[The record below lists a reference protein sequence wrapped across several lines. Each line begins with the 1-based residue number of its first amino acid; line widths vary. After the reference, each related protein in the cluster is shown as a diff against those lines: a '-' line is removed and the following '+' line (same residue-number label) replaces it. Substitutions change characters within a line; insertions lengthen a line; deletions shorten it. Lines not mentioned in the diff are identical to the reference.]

1 MATQNRRGYG
11 NPYTSADLGS
21 GARTTTGGSYRNPRL
36 GIEDTTAFSR
46 GVMSTLKT
54 PEQEQSE
61 EKQLEG
67 SINYFG
73 AQQDAIL
80 GGLEFKENSSLVKNF
95 TNNQLAKMQIQYAK
109 CSKANNQQCLQ
120 QINTDL
126 GIYQKGQANIQNL
139 IQNYA
144 DDEMYDAE
152 TSNGRFLID
161 VNGDK
166 IKKADGS
173 FAEIADMTKI
183 NNENP
188 SDINIGIALNK
199 NGDKK
204 AVYQF
209 KMNGNTY
216 TANISD
222 YTDNYLKNNFDVRS
236 NIHLNT
242 QTAMNKDGTTSGWVD
257 EPKMLESSTNI
268 TTGKGAFEAS
278 SFLGYEMI
286 VDDKQS
292 PRYWRNVDTAAN
304 TFSTE
309 LYKTTSSA
317 GNNSAFNN
325 LAKRLYNNKF
335 TSIVEGYVRPS
346 SENFDSFKRELA
358 ALPED
363 VKLAMLRDEGNE
375 EWKIKNASKGHKRGD
390 NGRAERLDE
399 KYLIQD
405 KYTRK
410 PTDDGGDLGSKQDY
424 KTLIDNILVRQN
436 KTILEGGVEG
446 LPAINQIDFSGN
458 ISNVIANTATNE
470 LFVQGYR
477 STWNTLQP
485 LFEKALGNEYTA
497 LYGEEAIRSKIKDDL
512 ERSYDYTKD
521 DAGNAKLNEEINE
534 IYTDITRTKKNAD
547 IFIVKDGAAIDN
559 LNRYRAHDGGAE
571 SADAIRGMMNI
582 LGKYPATSKERADIE
597 AAYRES
603 DTKKFVDKIYR
614 VIDKLDF
621 DKINMAVTRKQ
632 PIKIGDL
639 TIDEYT
645 KKNKFSEAEATQ
657 LKYSILRNIALKN
670 NPQNFM
676 IGGRKVVPVPGT

>member
-21 GARTTTGGSYRNPRL
+21 GAKTTTGGSYRNPRL

-166 IKKADGS
+166 IKKADGG
-173 FAEIADMTKI
+173 FATIADMTKV

-204 AVYQF
+204 AIYQF
-209 KMNGNTY
+209 KLDDGNTY

-222 YTDNYLKNNFDVRS
+222 YTDNYLKSNFDVRS

-242 QTAMNKDGTTSGWVD
+242 QTAMNKDGATSGWVD
-257 EPKMLESSTNI
+257 EPVMFESSTNI
-268 TTGKGAFEAS
+268 TTEKGTFEATT
-278 SFLGYEMI
+278 FLGYEKI
-286 VDDKQS
+286 VDDKQ
-292 PRYWRNVDTAAN
+292 YFRNVDTAAN
-304 TFSTE
+304 TFSGE

-335 TSIVEGYVRPS
+335 TSTVEGYVRPS

-363 VKLAMLRDEGNE
+363 VKLAMLKDEGNE

-390 NGRAERLDE
+390 DGRAERLDK
-399 KYLIQD
+399 KYLIKE
-405 KYTRK
+405 KYTQKPVDEDVSDSGGLWSFGSSLVDIRK
-410 PTDDGGDLGSKQDY
+410 NIFQQSLSISPTGKHQGKMVLLDDS
-424 KTLIDNILVRQN
+424 
-436 KTILEGGVEG
+436 TI
-446 LPAINQIDFSGN
+446 
-458 ISNVIANTATNE
+458 
-470 LFVQGYR
+470 
-477 STWNTLQP
+477 NTLQKEITGRFGQGTFIFKKDRLRDMLIKAELDENDIYKDKTLEDLTDTERISLNLRIKKKIDSYASDFP
-485 LFEKALGNEYTA
+485 DADLFTNKNGVIKPEVMLQEGMLYNEDIKNFIKSFGNSTERIKMEDEWKGSDLQKEDIIIKKAVKTGDTSGLTDWQIKQVNFIIA
-497 LYGEEAIRSKIKDDL
+497 RQKIK
-512 ERSYDYTKD
+512 
-521 DAGNAKLNEEINE
+521 
-534 IYTDITRTKKNAD
+534 
-547 IFIVKDGAAIDN
+547 
-559 LNRYRAHDGGAE
+559 
-571 SADAIRGMMNI
+571 
-582 LGKYPATSKERADIE
+582 
-597 AAYRES
+597 
-603 DTKKFVDKIYR
+603 
-614 VIDKLDF
+614 
-621 DKINMAVTRKQ
+621 
-632 PIKIGDL
+632 
-639 TIDEYT
+639 
-645 KKNKFSEAEATQ
+645 
-657 LKYSILRNIALKN
+657 
-670 NPQNFM
+670 
-676 IGGRKVVPVPGT
+676 

>member
-1 MATQNRRGYG
+1 MATQDKRGYG
-11 NPYTSADLGS
+11 NPYASSDLGS

-36 GIEDTTAFSR
+36 GIKDTTAFSR

-73 AQQDAIL
+73 TQQDAIL
-80 GGLEFKENSSLVKNF
+80 GGLEFKENSSLVNNF
-95 TNNQLAKMQIQYAK
+95 TNNQLTKMQIQYAK
-109 CSKANNQQCLQ
+109 CSKANNQKCLQ

-126 GIYQKGQANIQNL
+126 GIYQEGQANIQNL

-173 FAEIADMTKI
+173 FATIADMTKV

-209 KMNGNTY
+209 KFDDGNTY

-222 YTDNYLKNNFDVRS
+222 YTDNYLKSNFDVRS

-242 QTAMNKDGTTSGWVD
+242 QTAMNKDGSTSGWVD
-257 EPKMLESSTNI
+257 EPKMFESSTNI
-268 TTGKGAFEAS
+268 TTEKDTFEAS
-278 SFLGYEMI
+278 TFLGYENI
-286 VDDKQS
+286 VDDTK
-292 PRYWRNVDTAAN
+292 YWNDVDTAAN
-304 TFSTE
+304 TFSGE

-390 NGRAERLDE
+390 DGRAERLDE
-399 KYLIQD
+399 KYLIKK
-405 KYTRK
+405 KYTQK
-410 PTDDGGDLGSKQDY
+410 PIDDGGDGSGFSYEDFATDFYGSLNKAVIGDVKGEKTAGDQEPFENFLQAYGVPIAGTENSVQSIKYVGKKGDVLDPNKIATDLSRLG
-424 KTLIDNILVRQN
+424 TLNITWAKEGYDEKGRKIVGAMEIPYDLTDKDGIRKLVNHMSAFSPELKGTSMDAKRRRN
-436 KTILEGGVEG
+436 AIIEG
-446 LPAINQIDFSGN
+446 
-458 ISNVIANTATNE
+458 
-470 LFVQGYR
+470 Y
-477 STWNTLQP
+477 
-485 LFEKALGNEYTA
+485 EKAIQEV
-497 LYGEEAIRSKIKDDL
+497 
-512 ERSYDYTKD
+512 
-521 DAGNAKLNEEINE
+521 
-534 IYTDITRTKKNAD
+534 KN
-547 IFIVKDGAAIDN
+547 
-559 LNRYRAHDGGAE
+559 
-571 SADAIRGMMNI
+571 
-582 LGKYPATSKERADIE
+582 
-597 AAYRES
+597 
-603 DTKKFVDKIYR
+603 
-614 VIDKLDF
+614 
-621 DKINMAVTRKQ
+621 
-632 PIKIGDL
+632 
-639 TIDEYT
+639 
-645 KKNKFSEAEATQ
+645 
-657 LKYSILRNIALKN
+657 
-670 NPQNFM
+670 
-676 IGGRKVVPVPGT
+676 

>member
-1 MATQNRRGYG
+1 MATQDKRGYG
-11 NPYTSADLGS
+11 NPYASSDLGS

-36 GIEDTTAFSR
+36 GIKDTTAFSR

-73 AQQDAIL
+73 TQQDAIL
-80 GGLEFKENSSLVKNF
+80 GGLEFKENSSLVNNF
-95 TNNQLAKMQIQYAK
+95 TNNQLTKMQIQYAK
-109 CSKANNQQCLQ
+109 CSKANNQKCLQ

-126 GIYQKGQANIQNL
+126 GIYQEGQANIQNL

-173 FAEIADMTKI
+173 FATIADMTKV

-209 KMNGNTY
+209 KFDDGNTY

-222 YTDNYLKNNFDVRS
+222 YTDNYLKSNFDVRS

-242 QTAMNKDGTTSGWVD
+242 QTAMNKDGSTSGWVD
-257 EPKMLESSTNI
+257 EPKMFESSTNI
-268 TTGKGAFEAS
+268 TTEKDTFEAS
-278 SFLGYEMI
+278 TFLGYENI
-286 VDDKQS
+286 VDDTK
-292 PRYWRNVDTAAN
+292 YWNDVDTAAN
-304 TFSTE
+304 TFSGE

-390 NGRAERLDE
+390 DGRAERLDE
-399 KYLIQD
+399 KYLIKK
-405 KYTRK
+405 KYTQK
-410 PTDDGGDLGSKQDY
+410 PIDDGGDGSGFSYEDFATDFYGSLNKAVIGDVKGEKTAGDQEPFENFLQAYGVPIAGTENSVQSIKYLGKKGDVLDPNKIATDLSRLG
-424 KTLIDNILVRQN
+424 TLNITWAKEGYDEKGRKIVGAMEIPYDLTDKDGIRKLVNHMSAFSPELKGTSMDAKRRRN
-436 KTILEGGVEG
+436 AIIEG
-446 LPAINQIDFSGN
+446 
-458 ISNVIANTATNE
+458 
-470 LFVQGYR
+470 Y
-477 STWNTLQP
+477 
-485 LFEKALGNEYTA
+485 EKAIQEV
-497 LYGEEAIRSKIKDDL
+497 
-512 ERSYDYTKD
+512 
-521 DAGNAKLNEEINE
+521 
-534 IYTDITRTKKNAD
+534 KN
-547 IFIVKDGAAIDN
+547 
-559 LNRYRAHDGGAE
+559 
-571 SADAIRGMMNI
+571 
-582 LGKYPATSKERADIE
+582 
-597 AAYRES
+597 
-603 DTKKFVDKIYR
+603 
-614 VIDKLDF
+614 
-621 DKINMAVTRKQ
+621 
-632 PIKIGDL
+632 
-639 TIDEYT
+639 
-645 KKNKFSEAEATQ
+645 
-657 LKYSILRNIALKN
+657 
-670 NPQNFM
+670 
-676 IGGRKVVPVPGT
+676 

>member
-1 MATQNRRGYG
+1 MATQNKRGYG
-11 NPYTSADLGS
+11 NPYASSDLGS
-21 GARTTTGGSYRNPRL
+21 GAKTTTGGSYRNPRL
-36 GIEDTTAFSR
+36 GIEDHTAFSR

-109 CSKANNQQCLQ
+109 CSKANNQKCLE

-126 GIYQKGQANIQNL
+126 SIYQKGQANIQNL

-173 FAEIADMTKI
+173 FATIADMTKV

-209 KMNGNTY
+209 KFDDGNTY

-222 YTDNYLKNNFDVRS
+222 YTDNYLKSNFDIRS
-236 NIHLNT
+236 NIHLDT
-242 QTAMNKDGTTSGWVD
+242 QTAMNKDGATSGWVD

-268 TTGKGAFEAS
+268 TTERGAFEAS

-286 VDDKQS
+286 VDDKQ
-292 PRYWRNVDTAAN
+292 YWRNVDTAAN
-304 TFSTE
+304 TFSIE
-309 LYKTTSSA
+309 LYKTASSA

-325 LAKRLYNNKF
+325 LAKRLYNNEF

-390 NGRAERLDE
+390 DGRAERLDE
-399 KYLIQD
+399 KYLIKK
-405 KYTRK
+405 KYTQKPIDESGDGSGYSGVFFDIFGKGMGDMEMPLVFGEKSAGKSLITGELGKDAYKKIFNVNAYNEQDVRK
-410 PTDDGGDLGSKQDY
+410 ILKSNFKLTDKA
-424 KTLIDNILVRQN
+424 IDKKIDAYYDISPNNLLWILN
-436 KTILEGGVEG
+436 KEKNDFVPQ
-446 LPAINQIDFSGN
+446 PAIDG
-458 ISNVIANTATNE
+458 
-470 LFVQGYR
+470 
-477 STWNTLQP
+477 TLQGWANMMLSPETSP
-485 LFEKALGNEYTA
+485 LTVSERKGFSEKFEAFKNDPANEKFFR
-497 LYGEEAIRSKIKDDL
+497 GDD
-512 ERSYDYTKD
+512 
-521 DAGNAKLNEEINE
+521 
-534 IYTDITRTKKNAD
+534 
-547 IFIVKDGAAIDN
+547 
-559 LNRYRAHDGGAE
+559 
-571 SADAIRGMMNI
+571 
-582 LGKYPATSKERADIE
+582 
-597 AAYRES
+597 
-603 DTKKFVDKIYR
+603 IYR
-614 VIDKLDF
+614 GNPDLIP
-621 DKINMAVTRKQ
+621 
-632 PIKIGDL
+632 PIPKSSGF
-639 TIDEYT
+639 T
-645 KKNKFSEAEATQ
+645 F
-657 LKYSILRNIALKN
+657 
-670 NPQNFM
+670 
-676 IGGRKVVPVPGT
+676 